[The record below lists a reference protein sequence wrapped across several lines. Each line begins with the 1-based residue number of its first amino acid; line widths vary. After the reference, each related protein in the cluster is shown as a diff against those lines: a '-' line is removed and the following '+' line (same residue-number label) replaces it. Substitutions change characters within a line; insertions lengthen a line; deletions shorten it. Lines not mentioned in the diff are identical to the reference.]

1 MHRTLRDALTLTQ
14 LSRQTPRS
22 SSGPAVRP
30 TDSVVLHADITEG
43 WDVRGIPHGGYLLAL
58 VSEAMESAV
67 PQPHPLSVSATY
79 LAVPSFGPAELHVE
93 SVRVG
98 KRQSTAAVRLVQDGV
113 EKVRAVGTFGEL
125 PATAPDHP
133 AGPVPAPALPPPDD
147 CLSTGLLA
155 QAEGEPVNLHDHLTL
170 RLDPA
175 TGWLNDRFSGPAQ
188 LTGWMRLADGSDPDP
203 SSLLV
208 FSDGMPPSLFET
220 FGRTL
225 GHVPT
230 VQLTTHLFALPSPG
244 WISGQFRTRVT
255 NGSLVDE
262 DGDLW
267 DADGRLV
274 ATTRQLAL
282 IILSR

>member
-1 MHRTLRDALTLTQ
+1 M
-14 LSRQTPRS
+14 
-22 SSGPAVRP
+22 
-30 TDSVVLHADITEG
+30 VLHADITEG

-58 VSEAMESAV
+58 VSEAMQSAV

-79 LAVPSFGPAELHVE
+79 LAPPSFGPAELHVE
-93 SVRVG
+93 TIRIG
-98 KRQSTAAVRLVQDGV
+98 KRQSTAAVRLVQDGI
-113 EKVRAVGTFGEL
+113 EKVRAVGTYGEL
-125 PATAPDHP
+125 PLTAPEHP
-133 AGPVPAPALPPPDD
+133 AGPVRAPDLPLPDD
-147 CLSTGLLA
+147 CLATSLLA
-155 QAEGEPVNLHDHLTL
+155 RAEGEQINLHEHLTL

-175 TGWLNDRFSGPAQ
+175 TGWLNDRFSGLAE
-188 LTGWMRLADGSDPDP
+188 LNGWMRLADGSEPDP
-203 SSLLV
+203 AALLV

-230 VQLTTHLFALPSPG
+230 LQLTTHLFALPAAG
-244 WISGQFRTRVT
+244 WVSGQFRTRVT

-282 IILSR
+282 IILPR

>member
-1 MHRTLRDALTLTQ
+1 MSRTLRDALTLTP
-14 LSRQTPRS
+14 LPLTR
-22 SSGPAVRP
+22 PALDPSPARA
-30 TDSVVLHADITEG
+30 TDTAALQADITEG

-58 VSEAMESAV
+58 VSEAMQSAV

-79 LAVPSFGPAELHVE
+79 LAAPSFGPAELYVE
-93 SVRVG
+93 TVKIG
-98 KRQSTAAVRLVQDGV
+98 KRQSTAAVRLVQNGV
-113 EKVRAVGTFGEL
+113 ERVRAVGTYGEL
-125 PATAPDHP
+125 PVTAVEHP
-133 AGPVPAPALPPPDD
+133 AGAIPPPVLPPPED
-147 CLSTGLLA
+147 CLSSSVLA
-155 QAEGEPVNLHDHLTL
+155 VAEGEPVNLHDQLVL

-175 TGWLNDRFSGPAQ
+175 TGWLNDRFGGPAE
-188 LTGWMRLADGSDPDP
+188 LNGWMCLGDGSDPDP
-203 SSLLV
+203 AALLV

-244 WISGQFRTRVT
+244 WVSGSFRTRVT

-262 DGDLW
+262 DGEVW
-267 DADGRLV
+267 DGAGRLV

-282 IILSR
+282 ITVPR